1 MWPDLRVQ
9 LAMAPGRGVE
19 QPCLIG
25 SRKYVGSEGALA
37 ACRVEAVN
45 QWQGFSAAGH

>member
-9 LAMAPGRGVE
+9 LAMAPDWGVE

-25 SRKYVGSEGALA
+25 SRKCVGSEGAPA
-37 ACRVEAVN
+37 ACSLGAVN
-45 QWQGFSAAGH
+45 QWEGFSAAGH